1 MPDATAQDL
10 SWGAIGLS
18 LAGGFV
24 QYIVARIQ
32 SGKITEAAQ
41 SVSPDLL
48 RRVDR
53 LEDVAEEDRAEH
65 GKLIEK
71 INVLDN
77 KLSGKISELDVKQS
91 ASQAQL
97 SAQLGGLESS
107 VGRIDGTLETI
118 LKLMIHKGEG
128 KP

>member
-1 MPDATAQDL
+1 M
-10 SWGAIGLS
+10 
-18 LAGGFV
+18 
-24 QYIVARIQ
+24 
-32 SGKITEAAQ
+32 
-41 SVSPDLL
+41 L